1 MGIDVYLKW
10 DGQTEKE
17 KQAQFTGFNIA
28 SGHVGYL
35 REAYSS
41 SPFATYF
48 LFPENNRK
56 FKPFVVPNA
65 MLVERLPAALKAI
78 KERYADDKKA
88 MTWATKSF
96 KDFVALH
103 GKLEKAGKHPKIAI
117 SG

>member
-10 DGQTEKE
+10 DGQTQKE
-17 KQAQFTGFNIA
+17 HDAQFTGFSIA

-41 SPFATYF
+41 SPFATHVM
-48 LFPENNRK
+48 FPEDNQK
-56 FKPFVVPNA
+56 FEPFAVPNKL
-65 MLVERLPAALKAI
+65 LVERLPAALKAI
-78 KERYADDKKA
+78 RERYADDKKA